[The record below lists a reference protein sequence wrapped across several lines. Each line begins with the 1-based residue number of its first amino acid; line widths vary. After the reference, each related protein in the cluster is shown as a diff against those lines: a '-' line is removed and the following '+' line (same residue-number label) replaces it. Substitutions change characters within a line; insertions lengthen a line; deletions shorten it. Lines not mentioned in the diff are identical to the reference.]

1 MKKHRLLLFVI
12 FAVSLNIKGQV
23 LFNQEKIAEGNYSG
37 YVVTKNQDTLYGKI
51 VVPISFYKLCK
62 EVAFIDR
69 NNHTTTYYPEDLLA
83 FHFENTH
90 FIGDSWVYAQSDPY
104 FRQAFLQ
111 QLADG
116 FIKYYRYIYL
126 ELTSAGPILVPKLSE
141 DFYFGYGSLKPNPL
155 QLFKQLIIFTQDR
168 PETYDTLFNKK
179 FIREVMPKILYN
191 YNSWV
196 ISTSRTNQKMK
207 LDSIH
212 ASVKLNLESAFKE
225 SLLFLSKSDP
235 DIYSYYLRLPY
246 YASHTPG
253 FRSYVIYDDRDELGR
268 TLLIGLKVNIA
279 GKSFKTG
286 TWRYYYPNE
295 SKADLQVKNEEH
307 YDFNGK
313 KHGVFTSYNKKG
325 EITKTQFYNQGKPT
339 GKTP

>member
-1 MKKHRLLLFVI
+1 MKKHRLLLVVL

-23 LFNQEKIAEGNYSG
+23 LFNQEKITQGDYSG

-51 VVPISFYKLCK
+51 IVPVSFYKLCK
-62 EVAFIDR
+62 EVEFTDR

-90 FIGDSWVYAQSDPY
+90 FIGNSWVLAQSVPF

-116 FIKYYRYIYL
+116 FIRYYRYIYL
-126 ELTSAGPILVPKLSE
+126 ELASAGPFTAPKLSE
-141 DFYFGYGSLKPNPL
+141 DFYFGYGSLKPNLL
-155 QLFKQLIIFTQDR
+155 QLFKELIIFTQDR

-179 FIREVMPKILYN
+179 FIREDMPKILHN
-191 YNSWV
+191 YNTWV
-196 ISTSRTNQKMK
+196 ISTSATNEKMK

-212 ASVKLNLESAFKE
+212 AAAKLNLESAFKE
-225 SLLFLSKSDP
+225 SLLFLNKSDP

-246 YASHTPG
+246 YASNTPG
-253 FRSYVIYDDRDELGR
+253 FHTYVIYNDRDELGR
-268 TLLIGLKVNIA
+268 TLLIGLKVNID
-279 GKSFKTG
+279 GKFFKTG
-286 TWRYYYPNE
+286 TWRYYYPGDG
-295 SKADLQVKNEEH
+295 KADLQLKKEEH

-313 KHGVFTSYNKKG
+313 KHGVFTSYNAKG
-325 EITKTQFYNQGKPT
+325 EITKTEIFEQGKPA